1 VPGLNSTPA
10 HGLFPPA
17 LRDLNSLSTPMKQA
31 FFSST
36 ALRFP
41 GVDSVKAL
49 ERIPDIR
56 DRLSCLRLL

>member
-1 VPGLNSTPA
+1 
-10 HGLFPPA
+10 
-17 LRDLNSLSTPMKQA
+17 MKQA